1 VEKKRVTVTISGKDY
16 SIVSGVEPEYIKK
29 VASYLNDKMR
39 EISDNYPNIP
49 ETKVAVL
56 AALNITD
63 ELFQSR
69 RDGPVDGASE
79 AIIGELTR
87 KLSEIL

>member
-1 VEKKRVTVTISGKDY
+1 MEKKRVTVTISGRDY
-16 SIVSGVEPEYIKK
+16 SIVSGVEQKYIEK

-39 EISDNYPNIP
+39 EIAENYPNIP

-69 RDGPVDGASE
+69 KDGPFDGKSE